1 MNIIELKYKKNSKF
15 EIEFENLDEI
25 KENDN
30 VLLRLKDGDL
40 SPLFISIEHLKV
52 GSNLYIPYIIHISEE
67 IRKLL
72 VNICNKYSVHLF
84 LFDKN
89 EIAGKYN
96 NILPKWNIPED
107 SAVLFFNGN
116 LSIGNCEKYKDF
128 YKKRI
133 FISYFSENKLKI
145 CDDNFLYITLEELLI
160 SYKIISLILP
170 QFHAQD
176 KNCQYHIN
184 NINKVCKELKE
195 KYGVERVELFLSHC
209 FIEKDNLPLVFV
221 HPYQDAPAGSFRSIY
236 GIFCKKDGFIDKLT
250 TTNSTGVLEV
260 QNSERLEVLD
270 VKDIFEEYLG
280 KN

>member
-1 MNIIELKYKKNSKF
+1 MIRHLPENKNINLYTLDNDVVQTTIDAF
-15 EIEFENLDEI
+15 EIDNL
-25 KENDN
+25 K
-30 VLLRLKDGDL
+30 
-40 SPLFISIEHLKV
+40 
-52 GSNLYIPYIIHISEE
+52 
-67 IRKLL
+67 
-72 VNICNKYSVHLF
+72 
-84 LFDKN
+84 
-89 EIAGKYN
+89 

-116 LSIGNCEKYKDF
+116 LSIGDCEKYKDF

-133 FISYFSENKLKI
+133 FILYFSENKLKI

-184 NINKVCKELKE
+184 NINNIAKELKE
-195 KYGVERVELFLSHC
+195 KYGVERVELFVSHC
-209 FIEKDNLPLVFV
+209 FIEDKLLNALNYSHEFS
-221 HPYQDAPAGSFRSIY
+221 YNTEEGEFIESTIGY
-236 GIFCKKDGFIDKLT
+236 GIGLCFNKLT
-250 TTNSTGVLEV
+250 TTNSTGIVEV